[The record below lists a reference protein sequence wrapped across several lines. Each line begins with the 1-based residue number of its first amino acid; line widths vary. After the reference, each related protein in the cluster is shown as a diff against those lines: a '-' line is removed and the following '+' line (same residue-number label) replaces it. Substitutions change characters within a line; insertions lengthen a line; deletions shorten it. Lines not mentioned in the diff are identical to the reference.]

1 MCHVTV
7 MMNLFHLSQK
17 ITVLNLLNT
26 KNIVLFQ
33 NEESNSILLV
43 EELNFC
49 FFACCSGLVGHE
61 KYWLKSG
68 MILVVI
74 FLPGK
79 LKYVSSPLSPF
90 QYCLS
95 TKGDFLAY

>member
-79 LKYVSSPLSPF
+79 LK
-90 QYCLS
+90 
-95 TKGDFLAY
+95 